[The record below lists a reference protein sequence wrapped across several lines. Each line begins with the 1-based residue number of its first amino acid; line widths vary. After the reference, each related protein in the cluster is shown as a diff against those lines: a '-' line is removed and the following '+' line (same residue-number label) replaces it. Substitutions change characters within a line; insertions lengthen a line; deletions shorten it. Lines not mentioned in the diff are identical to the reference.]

1 MRANGPRLS
10 PGASDLARGGVPP
23 PVASPPKSPRR
34 KGAARVAAVSASD
47 SRKRSPLVVQ
57 LTPEERA
64 KVAAAASASGLSLS
78 GYARETL
85 LGEPTPRTQRAAP
98 LPEVQALAILLG
110 QLGKIGANLN
120 QLAKLGN
127 QGQPVPTLELSA
139 TLAAVRLAAERVRQ
153 TLT

>member
-1 MRANGPRLS
+1 
-10 PGASDLARGGVPP
+10 
-23 PVASPPKSPRR
+23 
-34 KGAARVAAVSASD
+34 VAAVSSSQTRQRAKVLQV
-47 SRKRSPLVVQ
+47 R

-98 LPEVQALAILLG
+98 PPEVQALAIVLG